1 MRLRLAVSVA
11 ALCLGPGIPARAA
24 LAQADGEWH
33 VSLTPYVWLAG
44 INGRLGFADGIA
56 DVDLSFGDV
65 LDKRDIT
72 VRALLEAQRNRWWAR
87 LDITYISMSDEKA
100 IEEGSGG
107 DVIFEHDQTILQPEL
122 GYTIYEMENGGGI
135 DLLVGGRYW
144 HPKLDVTSSA
154 ATGSVNIASGSRS
167 WFDGTVGARVRVS
180 PAPRWHLAATG
191 DVGAGGS
198 KLTWQATGAAGF
210 DVSTCCSLIGA
221 YRHLD
226 VDYDRDQLIYDTY
239 MSGFALGLGIRF

>member
-1 MRLRLAVSVA
+1 MRLRLLVPAA
-11 ALCLGPGIPARAA
+11 ALCSSFLFPAGAV

-33 VSLTPYVWLAG
+33 ASLTPYVWLAG
-44 INGRLGFADGIA
+44 MNGRLGFADGIA

-65 LDKRDIT
+65 LDKRDIS
-72 VRALLEAQRNRWWAR
+72 VRALLEAQRNRWWLR
-87 LDITYISMSDEKA
+87 LDVSYISMSDERGV
-100 IEEGSGG
+100 EEASGS
-107 DVIFEHDQTILQPEL
+107 DVIFEHDQTILQPEV
-122 GYTIYEMENGGGI
+122 GYTVYEMEGGGI

-180 PAPRWHLAATG
+180 PAARWHLSATG

-210 DVSTCCSLIGA
+210 DLTTCC
-221 YRHLD
+221 
-226 VDYDRDQLIYDTY
+226 
-239 MSGFALGLGIRF
+239 

>member
-1 MRLRLAVSVA
+1 MRLRLAVSVV
-11 ALCLGPGIPARAA
+11 ALCSGLAVPARAA

-44 INGRLGFADGIA
+44 MNGRIGFADGIA

-72 VRALLEAQRNRWWAR
+72 VRALLEAQRDRWWVR
-87 LDITYISMSDEKA
+87 LDLTYISMSDEKA
-100 IEEGSGG
+100 IDEGSGG

-122 GYTIYEMENGGGI
+122 GYTVYEMEGGGI

-154 ATGSVNIASGSRS
+154 ATGSVNIASGGRS

-198 KLTWQATGAAGF
+198 KLTWQATGVAGF
-210 DVSTCCSLIGA
+210 DLSTCCSLIGA

-226 VDYDRDQLIYDTY
+226 IDYDRDQLIYDTY
-239 MSGFALGLGIRF
+239 MSGFAVGLGIRF